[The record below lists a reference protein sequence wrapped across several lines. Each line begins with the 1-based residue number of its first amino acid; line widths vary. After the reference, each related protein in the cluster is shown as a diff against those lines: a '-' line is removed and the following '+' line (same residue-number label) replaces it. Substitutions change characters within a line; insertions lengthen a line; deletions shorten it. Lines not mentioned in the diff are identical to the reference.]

1 MKRWDILPRWVV
13 DNLYDTIDFDY
24 GIMYYM
30 RAPSVTVLYAVTKD
44 GISRYIL
51 TNEDAITDNERIVG
65 VGSSTSRTGST
76 SGNGGVKAFAT
87 REGKEYCSHTQCQ
100 GESQ

>member
-1 MKRWDILPRWVV
+1 MF
-13 DNLYDTIDFDY
+13 DNLHNAIGLEDSIVHYL
-24 GIMYYM
+24 
-30 RAPSVTVLYAVTKD
+30 RVPSVTVLYAVTKD

-51 TNEDAITDNERIVG
+51 THEDTITDNERIVG

-76 SGNGGVKAFAT
+76 SGGGGVKAFAT

-100 GESQ
+100 DESQ

>member
-1 MKRWDILPRWVV
+1 MV
-13 DNLYDTIDFDY
+13 DDLRNAVGADDSIVDY
-24 GIMYYM
+24 L

-51 TNEDAITDNERIVG
+51 THEDTITDNERIVG
-65 VGSSTSRTGST
+65 VGSRNSRTGST
-76 SGNGGVKAFAT
+76 SGDGRVKAFAT

-100 GESQ
+100 DESQ

>member
-1 MKRWDILPRWVV
+1 MV
-13 DNLYDTIDFDY
+13 DDLYDTIDFDY

-30 RAPSVTVLYAVTKD
+30 RAPSVAVLYAVTKD

-51 TNEDAITDNERIVG
+51 TNEDAITDNERVVG

-76 SGNGGVKAFAT
+76 SGNGGVKAFAWYK
-87 REGKEYCSHTQCQ
+87 KEDKEKKTMITHRW
-100 GESQ
+100 EDV

>member
-1 MKRWDILPRWVV
+1 MLVEWWYISLRWV
-13 DNLYDTIDFDY
+13 FDDLRNAIGAND
-24 GIMYYM
+24 GIMDYL

-51 TNEDAITDNERIVG
+51 THEDTITDNERIVG
-65 VGSSTSRTGST
+65 VGSSTSGD
-76 SGNGGVKAFAT
+76 GGVKAFAT

-100 GESQ
+100 DESQ

>member
-1 MKRWDILPRWVV
+1 MLDDLRNAIGANDGVM
-13 DNLYDTIDFDY
+13 DY
-24 GIMYYM
+24 L

-51 TNEDAITDNERIVG
+51 THEDTITDNERIVG

-76 SGNGGVKAFAT
+76 SGNGGVKAFAA
-87 REGKEYCSHTQCQ
+87 REGKEYCNHTQCQ

>member
-1 MKRWDILPRWVV
+1 MFDDLHDAIGTDDGVV
-13 DNLYDTIDFDY
+13 EYL
-24 GIMYYM
+24 

-51 TNEDAITDNERIVG
+51 THEDTITDDKGIVG
-65 VGSSTSRTGST
+65 MGSGTSRTGST
-76 SGNGGVKAFAT
+76 SDDGGVKTFAA

-100 GESQ
+100 DESQ

>member
-1 MKRWDILPRWVV
+1 MLD
-13 DNLYDTIDFDY
+13 DLYDTIGFDY
-24 GIMYYM
+24 GIMDYL
-30 RAPSVTVLYAVTKD
+30 RAPSVAVLYTVTED

-51 TNEDAITDNERIVG
+51 THEDTIMENNGVVG
-65 VGSSTSRTGST
+65 VGSRTSRTGST

-100 GESQ
+100 DESQ

>member
-1 MKRWDILPRWVV
+1 MFDDLPNAIGAN
-13 DNLYDTIDFDY
+13 D
-24 GIMYYM
+24 GIMDYL
-30 RAPSVTVLYAVTKD
+30 RAPSVAVLYAVTKD

-51 TNEDAITDNERIVG
+51 THEDTITDNEGIVR
-65 VGSSTSRTGST
+65 VGSGTSRTGST
-76 SGNGGVKAFAT
+76 SGNGRVKAFAT